1 MPDIMPRWYA
11 DISHVEYITYDDNFR
26 KLEFS
31 HGDDVIRAREAIFTF
46 PNIYLVFYEQF
57 LYLKLHLIHK
67 VY

>member
-46 PNIYLVFYEQF
+46 PNIHPVF
-57 LYLKLHLIHK
+57 IG
-67 VY
+67 V